1 LIGFLDFSFGY
12 YGDDGRLFINDGYTG
27 HEPTPD
33 FGSRGIFGAQD
44 TVGIGLNLETGEG
57 FVTRNGKKLDV
68 GKSECLY
75 SVAFVSLEVLI
86 RHR

>member
-1 LIGFLDFSFGY
+1 MPGWCDISFGY
-12 YGDDGRLFINDGYTG
+12 HGDDGKLFINDGTG
-27 HEPTPD
+27 LEPTSD
-33 FGSRGIFGAQD
+33 FGSQGEFGAKD

-57 FVTRNGKKLDV
+57 FVTRNGKKLNV

-75 SVAFVSLEVLI
+75 SVVFVGLEVLI